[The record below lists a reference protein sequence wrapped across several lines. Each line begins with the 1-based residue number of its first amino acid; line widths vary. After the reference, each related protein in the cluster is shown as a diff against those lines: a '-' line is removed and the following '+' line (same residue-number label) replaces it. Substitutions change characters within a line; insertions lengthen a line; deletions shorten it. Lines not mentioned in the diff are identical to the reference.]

1 MEANSNHL
9 NAERMLAQLR
19 ECEAGEEALSPLP
32 THLFMAV
39 TAKLNPPNPPNAS
52 PPDDNGRGDAFQIQ
66 LLKAPLKLGEVGMP
80 LLSMLATRSIPSPS
94 PSLYSDA
101 RAVLPAPFPLP
112 PSSDEDNHT
121 FLLTLQER
129 FPRGLSLD
137 LFSLPTSS
145 APLALEY
152 RPSPLSS
159 ALLTSLCNEKE
170 GWELREVR
178 HAQREA
184 DPATAVRERR
194 EKLREVSGKRVGS
207 ATQSQSRLKE
217 ETEEVK
223 EEERRKS
230 LALLEEIM
238 GEGKKESSSSSSFS
252 NEVNESISPLFLE
265 LIAPLPKSFIITA
278 DNERSHES
286 DFPLS
291 AEVKTTERVS
301 RFDSLGANVV
311 MVEGTAVE
319 LTSIEVEDMTS
330 MPLIEDEEEKVFE
343 KEEKE
348 STVFLSEEEEYF
360 ASSEEKKKD
369 VQEADFSDDLD
380 RLLALKTSAP
390 LKAFSPSEVAAGN
403 STWASRTYLPNAE
416 FDRIRPRLAL
426 PFPFELDV
434 FQKQVS
440 HLLLDLIY
448 PYHPP
453 PHDDDGG
460 RR

>member
-1 MEANSNHL
+1 
-9 NAERMLAQLR
+9 MLAQLR

-52 PPDDNGRGDAFQIQ
+52 PPLPNDNSHGDTFQIQ
-66 LLKAPLKLGEVGMP
+66 LLKAPLKQGEGGMP

-184 DPATAVRERR
+184 DPATAIRERQ

-223 EEERRKS
+223 NEERRKS

-238 GEGKKESSSSSSFS
+238 AEGKKESSSSSFS
-252 NEVNESISPLFLE
+252 NEVNESISPLFFE
-265 LIAPLPKSFIITA
+265 LIAPLPKSLIITA
-278 DNERSHES
+278 DNEGSHEEELTMPE
-286 DFPLS
+286 D
-291 AEVKTTERVS
+291 VKTTERVS
-301 RFDSLGANVV
+301 RFDSPGANVV

-319 LTSIEVEDMTS
+319 LASIEDMTS